1 MSQYLEAKFLTL
13 DLKRKL
19 AIGFS
24 LGIIVF
30 IGLILYG
37 DVQEI
42 GRLLHGFQKRLV
54 PAILSLTILSYILR
68 GIRFHYYLRQV
79 GVRNITLWT
88 SIRVFI
94 GGFVLSLTPGKL
106 GELVRVLWIKNLTG
120 ASPAKVAP
128 AIIVDRIVDG
138 IAMAILASIGT
149 LAYPQYWPAVALI
162 LTVLI
167 TGIIVVQIRPLAF
180 WILNLGEKLPFVVRF
195 AHHLQTLYESI
206 YELLRVKN
214 FVVGLGIGLIVWTV
228 QGVAFHLVLIGLG
241 VVDTFSLVLLAIFT
255 LAVGSLLG
263 GASSSPGGLGAAEA
277 SMTIILQ
284 SVVGIS
290 QNMAATA
297 TLLIRFFTLWLG
309 VLLGVFIVIIWRKIL
324 FRQTTSQADLSL
336 VKSPEL
342 IEPDL
347 TFERTN

>member
-1 MSQYLEAKFLTL
+1 MTL

-19 AIGFS
+19 VIGFS
-24 LGIIVF
+24 LGIVVF
-30 IGLILYG
+30 IGLLLYG

-42 GRLLHGFQKRLV
+42 GQLLHGFRKRLI

-68 GIRFHYYLRQV
+68 GIRFHYYLLQV

-120 ASPAKVAP
+120 TSPAKVAP

-138 IAMAILASIGT
+138 VAMAILASIGT

-162 LTVLI
+162 LALLV

-180 WILNLGEKLPFVVRF
+180 WILNIGERLPLVVRF
-195 AHHLQTLYESI
+195 AHHLHTLYESI
-206 YELLRVKN
+206 YELLRIKN
-214 FVVGLGIGLIVWTV
+214 LVVGLGVGLVVWTI
-228 QGVAFHLVLIGLG
+228 QGGAFYLVLIGLG
-241 VVDTFSLVLLAIFT
+241 AANTLSSVLLAIFT

-284 SVVGIS
+284 TVVGVS

-309 VLLGVFIVIIWRKIL
+309 VLLGGIIVVVWRRTL
-324 FRQTTSQADLSL
+324 FGQTREQAGLS
-336 VKSPEL
+336 VVNSPEL
-342 IEPDL
+342 TEPDMIY
-347 TFERTN
+347 ERTN